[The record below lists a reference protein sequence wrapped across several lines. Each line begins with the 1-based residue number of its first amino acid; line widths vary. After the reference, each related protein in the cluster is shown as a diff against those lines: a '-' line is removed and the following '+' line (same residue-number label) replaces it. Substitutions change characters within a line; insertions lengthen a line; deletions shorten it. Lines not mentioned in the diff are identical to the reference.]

1 MPRIEQKRL
10 INAEVERVF
19 GVARDIESFPRFMP
33 DLQSLVVQERS
44 EDGCRTVSE
53 WVGIIREFKMTI
65 KWVQEDVWD
74 METRRDQFRLLKGD
88 LNRMEG
94 HWQFTA
100 QDGKTL
106 FESVVDYEYNVPL
119 IGPMIKA
126 LIHKKMVQNLDS
138 MMKAIQ
144 QRAESIESDASK

>member
-74 METRRDQFRLLKGD
+74 METRRDQFRLLEGD